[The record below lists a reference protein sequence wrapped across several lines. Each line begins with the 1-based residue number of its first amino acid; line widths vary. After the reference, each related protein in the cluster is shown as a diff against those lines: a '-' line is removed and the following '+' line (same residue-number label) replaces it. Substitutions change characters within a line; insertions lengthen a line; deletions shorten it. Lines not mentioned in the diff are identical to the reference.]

1 MGPHLMEARSD
12 RIKVG
17 PRRKTMKNT
26 FAGVLF
32 GTAVMF
38 AGAAGAQTVLTLGHG
53 SAPGNPRAVA
63 ADEFARLVS
72 ERSNGDLTINV
83 IGAEQLGGDVSML
96 TSLRTGALNF
106 TANSQGAAS
115 GLVPEMAALGLP
127 YVFRDSAHAFK
138 VLDGPVGDDL
148 EARFKDL
155 GIEVLG
161 WWDNG
166 IRHTTNSR
174 VDVRTPADLAGLKI
188 RTPSDPMIVDI
199 FEAFGASTQQIPFGE
214 LYIALQQGVVDG
226 QENPAANI
234 ASNKL
239 YEVNTHITLTGHD
252 WQASPFLM
260 SAMTAA
266 RLSPEE
272 VEIIHSAAADATEL
286 QRKLM
291 VEQDAKFLEEFRANP
306 DLTVTEVDLEA
317 FRAATVPVTEKWKA
331 GPLGEFVTKLLAA
344 AGQGS

>member
-1 MGPHLMEARSD
+1 MN
-12 RIKVG
+12 
-17 PRRKTMKNT
+17 TT
-26 FAGVLF
+26 FAMVLI
-32 GTAVMF
+32 
-38 AGAAGAQTVLTLGHG
+38 AASACASALSAQTVLTLGHG

-63 ADEFARLVS
+63 ADEFAKLVS
-72 ERSNGDLTINV
+72 ERSNGELTINV

-127 YVFRDSAHAFK
+127 YVFRDSAHAFE

-148 EARFKDL
+148 EASFKNL

-174 VDVRTPADLAGLKI
+174 TDIKTPADLVGLKI

-239 YEVNTHITLTGHD
+239 YEVNTHIALTGHD

-266 RLSPEE
+266 RLSPEQLE
-272 VEIIHSAAADATEL
+272 VIHSAAADATVL

-306 DLTVTEVDLEA
+306 DLTVTEVDLDA
-317 FRAATVPVTEKWKA
+317 FKAATASVTEKWKS
-331 GPLGEFVTKLLAA
+331 GPLGEFVTKLLDA
-344 AGQGS
+344 AGQEG